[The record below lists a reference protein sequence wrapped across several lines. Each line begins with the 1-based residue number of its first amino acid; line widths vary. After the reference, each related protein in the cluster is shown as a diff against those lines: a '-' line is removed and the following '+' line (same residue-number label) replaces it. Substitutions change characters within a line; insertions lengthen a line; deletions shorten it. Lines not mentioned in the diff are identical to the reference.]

1 MSLKLEQKEFL
12 TNLRQLSNKE
22 LLKEL
27 KTLEKIYWTSV
38 WRYKLKLIPW
48 KIKEVEREI
57 LKRMEK

>member
-1 MSLKLEQKEFL
+1 MNLKLEQKEFL
-12 TNLRQLSNKE
+12 TNLRQKTNNE

-38 WRYKLKLIPW
+38 WKHKLKLIPW

-57 LKRMEK
+57 LKRMS